1 VGLLLIGQ
9 KSQYPGN
16 VMESAHLLEESK
28 PYLVAQPNEVLRIMQ
43 AIQQEKSFVTMSL
56 PAHPKVLTV
65 FLEVDENAGHFLFD
79 VGRNREE
86 TQAILSTRKIH
97 FSASLNGVAVRFTT
111 PTPTE
116 TVFGG
121 GPAFRSPFPTDLQ
134 YLQRREHYRTK
145 VIRPAACTAT
155 LANGTAIS
163 LKMSDLSLGG
173 VRLQSG
179 NVGPDLLPV
188 GTVLQDAVL
197 DFMEMGKV
205 EVTLKIASQQR
216 IDYEGIAT
224 YFYGCHIEKLPRS
237 KEAAVQKLVFALELL
252 NRPNTRSASL

>member
-1 VGLLLIGQ
+1 
-9 KSQYPGN
+9 
-16 VMESAHLLEESK
+16 
-28 PYLVAQPNEVLRIMQ
+28 
-43 AIQQEKSFVTMSL
+43 
-56 PAHPKVLTV
+56 
-65 FLEVDENAGHFLFD
+65 
-79 VGRNREE
+79 
-86 TQAILSTRKIH
+86 
-97 FSASLNGVAVRFTT
+97 
-111 PTPTE
+111 
-116 TVFGG
+116 VFGG